1 MAEIVDLFKFCF
13 LNQQASQPKTQAIL
27 IVYHLKSKNSSF
39 SSRTDLYLPK
49 LLLQSSNLGRFALA

>member
-49 LLLQSSNLGRFALA
+49 LLL